1 MGQKKEALVKGLNY
15 AMIILG
21 VIMCGF
27 HLFASWVGTFTT
39 MSQRTFHVGMVL
51 IIACLGTI
59 VKKLKDEN
67 WKPNALQMAYE
78 VVSDIFIIFMS
89 AVTLIYL
96 FVNDAQ
102 LYLHIGRP
110 TNLDVILGLSLIFC
124 VLEVTRRCIGW
135 IMPCIGLVFVLYAKF
150 GNLLPAAMAN
160 RGYTWKRIG
169 TYLLF
174 SDDGIFGTP
183 TGVSATVV
191 IMFIIFG
198 VFLQY
203 SGAGRAFIDIA
214 FSFFGRV
221 RGGPAKVAVVASAL
235 FGMINGSAIANVA
248 STGSLTIPLMK
259 RVGYDPETAGAVSA
273 VASTGGQ
280 IMPPI
285 MGAAAF
291 IMAQNL
297 GISYNI
303 VAMCAV
309 IPAVLYFYE
318 IFLVVDLLA
327 VKSGLKGMKASELP
341 DGKKVMREEGFLLI
355 PIVALIVMMV
365 VLQVSSNKSA
375 LYACALTLIVSWFT
389 KENKMGP
396 KELVLALAE
405 SAKEI
410 VSVALACATAGVAIG
425 MLGLTGLGLKLSG
438 LLVALSGGNLYIL
451 MILTMIA
458 GVILGMGLP
467 TSGVYI
473 ILAVLAA
480 PALIELGVPALSAH
494 MFVFYFGVIAAITP
508 PVALASYAGAGI
520 AGADANRT
528 GWKAVK
534 IGLAGFLLPYMFILR
549 PSILG
554 QGTPFEVI
562 WTTVM
567 AIIAL
572 SALVGAM
579 YAMPSENKLVR
590 ILLAVS
596 AIAMLWPGNLAD
608 FAGLALCAVALVM
621 AKMMKKREGVSA

>member
-1 MGQKKEALVKGLNY
+1 MDQKRQRLAGMLEFV
-15 AMIILG
+15 MIVLG
-21 VIMCGF
+21 VMMCGF
-27 HLFASWVGTFTT
+27 HLYASWVGTFTA

-59 VKKLKDEN
+59 TKKLKDEK
-67 WKPNALQMAYE
+67 WSPGPLQIGVE
-78 VVSDIFIIFMS
+78 VITDVFIVFMS
-89 AVTLIYL
+89 VVTLIYL
-96 FVNDAQ
+96 FVNDSK
-102 LYLHIGRP
+102 LFMHIGRP
-110 TNLDVILGLSLIFC
+110 TNLDVILGVCLIIC

-135 IMPCIGLVFVLYAKF
+135 IMPCIALVFVLYAKY
-150 GNLLPAAMAN
+150 GNFLPAAMASK
-160 RGYTWKRIG
+160 GYTWKRIG
-169 TYLLF
+169 TYLLL

-203 SGAGRAFIDIA
+203 SGAGQAFIDIA
-214 FSFFGRV
+214 FSIFGRV
-221 RGGPAKVAVVASAL
+221 RGGPAKVSVVASAL

-259 RVGYDPETAGAVSA
+259 KVGYDPEVAGAVSA

-297 GISYNI
+297 AISYNV
-303 VAMCAV
+303 VALCAV
-309 IPAVLYFYE
+309 IPAALYFYE
-318 IFLVVDLLA
+318 VFVVVDLLA
-327 VKSGLKGMKASELP
+327 VQSGLKGMKASELP
-341 DGKKVMREEGFLLI
+341 DGKKVLRYEGFLLF
-355 PIVALIVMMV
+355 PIIALIVMMV
-365 VLQVSSNKSA
+365 VLQISSNKSA
-375 LYACALTLIVSWFT
+375 LYACVFTLIVSWFT

-396 KELVLALAE
+396 KELARALGQ

-410 VSVALACATAGVAIG
+410 SSVALACATAGIAIG

-534 IGLAGFLLPYMFILR
+534 IGLAGFILPYMFVLR

-554 QGTPFEVI
+554 QGTPFEVFQ
-562 WTTVM
+562 TTVM
-567 AIIAL
+567 AVIAIT
-572 SALVGAM
+572 ALVGAM
-579 YAMPSENKLVR
+579 YAVPSQNKAVR
-590 ILLAVS
+590 LLLAAA
-596 AIAMLWPGNLAD
+596 AIMMLWPGIIADVAGVILCVAALLLAK
-608 FAGLALCAVALVM
+608 AL
-621 AKMMKKREGVSA
+621 KKRGI

>member
-96 FVNDAQ
+96 FVNDSQ

-480 PALIELGVPALSAH
+480 PALI
-494 MFVFYFGVIAAITP
+494 
-508 PVALASYAGAGI
+508 
-520 AGADANRT
+520 
-528 GWKAVK
+528 
-534 IGLAGFLLPYMFILR
+534 
-549 PSILG
+549 
-554 QGTPFEVI
+554 
-562 WTTVM
+562 
-567 AIIAL
+567 
-572 SALVGAM
+572 
-579 YAMPSENKLVR
+579 
-590 ILLAVS
+590 
-596 AIAMLWPGNLAD
+596 
-608 FAGLALCAVALVM
+608 
-621 AKMMKKREGVSA
+621 

>member
-96 FVNDAQ
+96 FVNDSQ

-389 KENKMGP
+389 KENKMGL